1 MGYARHILAR
11 WVDFLQQTDGGTNP
25 TVFWLLS
32 VSVRPGATCDEA
44 KGGYDECFFFLL
56 FFMNR
61 EKGWGNSCVPDQ
73 LALTAIVKFFSSS
86 VVFIWAI
93 KTS

>member
-44 KGGYDECFFFLL
+44 KGGYDECFFF
-56 FFMNR
+56 FFF
-61 EKGWGNSCVPDQ
+61 
-73 LALTAIVKFFSSS
+73 L
-86 VVFIWAI
+86 
-93 KTS
+93 